1 MKKIVFI
8 SLAVIAL
15 LAIAGPV
22 FAATIRID
30 PHSSTYPNPVMLTSP
45 ATFKISD
52 VSKTDYD
59 PHILLVMTVASYNG
73 LSGDVVVTWSGGSL
87 TFHKADFKLAS
98 FGGGNKIPPGV
109 ANSAEYTVASCADH
123 LGVSGHDVYY
133 AFGKFLANP
142 ITSTK
147 QEFTI
152 TASSTAL
159 RMLVYAIGRECSPTA
174 PLNNKVPNTQP
185 GLVVPELVPALLS
198 LGSFSALGVYAIK
211 RRRK

>member
-8 SLAVIAL
+8 SLAIIAL

-45 ATFKISD
+45 ATFSISD

-87 TFHKADFKLAS
+87 TFHKADFTLAA
-98 FGGGNKIPPGV
+98 FGGGNSIPPGV
-109 ANSAEYTVASCADH
+109 ANSAKYTVASCADH

-133 AFGKFLANP
+133 AFGNFLANP
-142 ITSTK
+142 ISSTK

-159 RMLVYAIGRECSPTA
+159 RMLVYAIGREGCATA